1 MITKKIHD
9 PLFCDTDSAFKV
21 FYSDDVVIEHITKT
35 GEKLTYCTKSYVCDD
50 GIEISEESEIRKDV
64 ELWIVTINLN
74 DWSYNNIPD
83 IGDTVTYVNDDKVNW
98 KISRVIKADETL
110 RCFCRSR

>member
-1 MITKKIHD
+1 MTKKIHD
-9 PLFCDTDSAFKV
+9 PLFDNTSQAFEV
-21 FYSDDVVIEHITKT
+21 FYSDDVVIEHLTKT

-50 GIEISEESEIRKDV
+50 GIELDDGEIRKDV
-64 ELWIVTINLN
+64 ELWIITINLN
-74 DWSYNNIPD
+74 DWTYNHIPT
-83 IGDTVTYVNDDKVNW
+83 IGDDVTYVNGEKVCW